1 MSYAPF
7 NLAGKKVL
15 ITGGNSGIG
24 LGMAEAVAE
33 AGADIVVWGTDP
45 RKIEVAQDS
54 LNAKGIQALGLK
66 VDVSSEED
74 TAEKFAQTID
84 FLGGQLNACFANAGV
99 SSNRRATKDGFAAM
113 SYDEWRRVLDVNLD
127 GVFFT
132 LRAAAKQMVDQGR
145 GGSLAVTSSLAAI
158 MGQARGQHYG
168 ATKGAV
174 IAMSRAL
181 AVEYGKFGIR
191 SNAILPGWI
200 ESPMT
205 HNTLAWDRF
214 QEAVLPRVPAG
225 RWGEKED
232 FGGIAVYLV
241 SDASRYHS
249 GDTFVIDGAYS
260 LF

>member
-1 MSYAPF
+1 MAYAPF
-7 NLAGKKVL
+7 DLSAKKVL

-24 LGMAEAVAE
+24 LGMAEALAD
-33 AGADIVVWGTDP
+33 AGAEVVVWGTNEE
-45 RKIEVAQDS
+45 KIKSAEES
-54 LNAKGIQALGLK
+54 LQARGVRALGLK
-66 VDVSSEED
+66 ADVASEDD
-74 TAEKFAQTID
+74 TAAKFDETVA
-84 FLGGQLNACFANAGV
+84 FLGHVDACFANAGV

-113 SYDEWRRVLDVNLD
+113 SVEEWRRVLDVNLD

-132 LRAAAKQMVDQGR
+132 LRAAAKHMVERGQ

-158 MGQARGQHYG
+158 MGQARGEHYG

-181 AVEYGKFGIR
+181 AVEYGRQGIR
-191 SNAILPGWI
+191 CNAILPGWI

-214 QEAVLPRVPAG
+214 QEVVLPRVPAG

>member
-1 MSYAPF
+1 MAYAPF
-7 NLAGKKVL
+7 DLSAKKVL

-24 LGMAEAVAE
+24 LGMAEALAD
-33 AGADIVVWGTDP
+33 AGAEVVVWGTNEE
-45 RKIEVAQDS
+45 KIKAAEENLRARGVR
-54 LNAKGIQALGLK
+54 ALGLK
-66 VDVSSEED
+66 ADVSSEEN
-74 TAEKFAQTID
+74 TAAKFAETLE
-84 FLGGQLNACFANAGV
+84 FLGHVDACFANAGV
-99 SSNRRATKDGFAAM
+99 SSNRRATKDGFASM
-113 SYDEWRRVLDVNLD
+113 TFEEWRRVLDVNLD

-132 LRAAAKQMVDQGR
+132 LRAAAKHMVERGQ

-158 MGQARGQHYG
+158 MGQARGEHYG

-174 IAMSRAL
+174 ISVSRAL
-181 AVEYGKFGIR
+181 AVEYGRHGIR

-214 QEAVLPRVPAG
+214 QDAVLPRVPAG

>member
-1 MSYAPF
+1 MAYAPF
-7 NLAGKKVL
+7 DLTGKKVL

-24 LGMAEAVAE
+24 LGMAEAVAD
-33 AGADIVVWGTDP
+33 AGADVVIWGTNP
-45 RKIEVAQDS
+45 EKIAAAEANLKGRGVA
-54 LNAKGIQALGLK
+54 ALGLK
-66 VDVSSEED
+66 VDVASEED
-74 TAEKFAQTID
+74 TAAKFAETLE
-84 FLGGQLNACFANAGV
+84 FLGHMDACFANAGV
-99 SSNRRATKDGFAAM
+99 SSNRRATKDGFAGM
-113 SYDEWRRVLDVNLD
+113 TFEEWRRVLDVNLD

-132 LRAAAKQMVDQGR
+132 LRAAAKHMTERGA

-158 MGQARGQHYG
+158 MGQARGEHYG

-174 IAMSRAL
+174 IAMSRGL
-181 AVEYGKFGIR
+181 AVEYGKAGIR

-205 HNTLAWDRF
+205 EKTLSWDRF
-214 QEAVLPRVPAG
+214 QAAVLPRVPAG
-225 RWGEKED
+225 RWGVKED

>member
-1 MSYAPF
+1 MAYAPF
-7 NLAGKKVL
+7 DLSKKRVL

-24 LGMAEAVAE
+24 LGMAEAIAE
-33 AGADIVVWGTDP
+33 AGADVVVWGTNPD
-45 RKIEVAQDS
+45 KIASTEDI
-54 LNAKGIQALGLK
+54 LKGKGVKVLGLK
-66 VDVSSEED
+66 VDVASEED
-74 TAEKFAQTID
+74 TIAKFAQTVD
-84 FLGGQLNACFANAGV
+84 FLGHVDACFANAGV
-99 SSNRRATKDGFAAM
+99 SSNRRATKDGFAHM
-113 SYDEWRRVLDVNLD
+113 TYEEWRRVLDVNLD

-132 LRAAAKQMVDQGR
+132 LRAAAKHMVDRGQ

-158 MGQARGQHYG
+158 MGQARGEHYA

-174 IAMSRAL
+174 ISISRAL
-181 AVEYGKFGIR
+181 AVEYGKHGIR

-205 HNTLAWDRF
+205 HNTLSWDRF
-214 QEAVLPRVPAG
+214 EEAVLPRVPAG

-232 FGGIAVYLV
+232 FGGIAVYLT

>member
-1 MSYAPF
+1 MAYAPF
-7 NLAGKKVL
+7 DLSGKKVL

-33 AGADIVVWGTDP
+33 AGADVVVWGTNPD
-45 RKIEVAQDS
+45 KIAAAEAS
-54 LNAKGIQALGLK
+54 LKSRGVQALGLK
-66 VDVSSEED
+66 VDVASEED
-74 TAEKFAQTID
+74 TAGKFAETLE
-84 FLGGQLNACFANAGV
+84 FLGHVDACFANAGV
-99 SSNRRATKDGFAAM
+99 SSNRRATRDGFAGM
-113 SYDEWRRVLDVNLD
+113 TFQEWRRVLDVNLD

-132 LRAAAKQMVDQGR
+132 LRAAAKHMVERGQ

-158 MGQARGQHYG
+158 MGQARGEHYG

-181 AVEYGKFGIR
+181 AVEYGKQGIR

-205 HNTLAWDRF
+205 EKTLSWDRF

-225 RWGEKED
+225 RWGVKED

>member
-1 MSYAPF
+1 MAYAPF
-7 NLAGKKVL
+7 DLTGKKVL

-24 LGMAEAVAE
+24 LGMAEAVAD
-33 AGADIVVWGTDP
+33 AGADVVIWGTNPD
-45 RKIEVAQDS
+45 KIAAAEAS
-54 LNAKGIQALGLK
+54 LKGRGVQALGLK
-66 VDVSSEED
+66 ADVASEAD
-74 TAEKFAQTID
+74 TAARFAETLE
-84 FLGGQLNACFANAGV
+84 FLGHIDACFANAGV
-99 SSNRRATKDGFAAM
+99 SSNRRATRDGFAGM
-113 SYDEWRRVLDVNLD
+113 THEEWRRVLDVNLD

-132 LRAAAKQMVDQGR
+132 LRAAARHMVNRGA

-158 MGQARGQHYG
+158 MGQARGEHYG
-168 ATKGAV
+168 ASKGAV
-174 IAMSRAL
+174 IAVSRAL
-181 AVEYGKFGIR
+181 AVEYGKHGIR

-205 HNTLAWDRF
+205 HDTLAWDRF
-214 QEAVLPRVPAG
+214 QDAVLPRVPAG

-232 FGGIAVYLV
+232 FGGIAVYLT

>member
-1 MSYAPF
+1 MAYAPF
-7 NLAGKKVL
+7 DLSAKKVL

-24 LGMAEAVAE
+24 LGMAEALAD
-33 AGADIVVWGTDP
+33 AGAEVVVWGTNEE
-45 RKIEVAQDS
+45 KIKAAEENLQARGVR
-54 LNAKGIQALGLK
+54 ALGLK
-66 VDVSSEED
+66 ADVSSEEN
-74 TAEKFAQTID
+74 TAAQFAETVD
-84 FLGGQLNACFANAGV
+84 FLGHVDACFANAGV
-99 SSNRRATKDGFAAM
+99 SSNRRATKDGFANM
-113 SYDEWRRVLDVNLD
+113 TFEEWRRVLDVNLD

-132 LRAAAKQMVDQGR
+132 LRAAAKHMVERGQ

-158 MGQARGQHYG
+158 MGQARGEHYG

-181 AVEYGKFGIR
+181 AVEYGRQGIR
-191 SNAILPGWI
+191 CNAILPGWI

-205 HNTLAWDRF
+205 HNTLTWDRF

>member
-1 MSYAPF
+1 MAYAPF
-7 NLAGKKVL
+7 DLSSKKVL

-24 LGMAEAVAE
+24 LGMAEEVAD
-33 AGADIVVWGTDP
+33 AGADVVIWGTNAEKLADAEANLKG
-45 RKIEVAQDS
+45 RGVK
-54 LNAKGIQALGLK
+54 AKGMQVNVA
-66 VDVSSEED
+66 SEAD
-74 TAEKFAQTID
+74 TAQKFAETVS
-84 FLGGQLNACFANAGV
+84 FLGHVDACFANAGV

-113 SYDEWRRVLDVNLD
+113 SFEEWRRVLDVNLD

-132 LRAAAKQMVDQGR
+132 LRAAAKHMVARGQ

-158 MGQARGQHYG
+158 MGQARGEHYG

-174 IAMSRAL
+174 ISVSRAL
-181 AVEYGKFGIR
+181 AVEYGRHGIR

>member
-1 MSYAPF
+1 MAYAPF
-7 NLAGKKVL
+7 DLTGKKVL

-24 LGMAEAVAE
+24 LGMAEAVAD
-33 AGADIVVWGTDP
+33 AGADVVIWGTNP
-45 RKIEVAQDS
+45 EKIAAAEAN
-54 LNAKGIQALGLK
+54 LNARGVDALGLK
-66 VDVSSEED
+66 VDVASEAD
-74 TAEKFAQTID
+74 TAEKFQESLE
-84 FLGGQLNACFANAGV
+84 FLGHVDACFANAGV
-99 SSNRRATKDGFAAM
+99 SSNRRATRDGFAGM
-113 SYDEWRRVLDVNLD
+113 SFDEWRRVLDVNLD

-132 LRAAAKQMVDQGR
+132 LRAAAKHMTERGM

-158 MGQARGQHYG
+158 MGQARGEHYG

-181 AVEYGKFGIR
+181 AVEYGKQGIR

-214 QEAVLPRVPAG
+214 QDAVLPRVPAG

>member
-1 MSYAPF
+1 MAYAPF
-7 NLAGKKVL
+7 DLTGKKVL

-24 LGMAEAVAE
+24 LGMAEAVAD
-33 AGADIVVWGTDP
+33 AGADVVVWGTNAE
-45 RKIEVAQDS
+45 KIADAEANLKARGVA
-54 LNAKGIQALGLK
+54 ALGLK
-66 VDVSSEED
+66 ADVASEAD
-74 TAEKFAQTID
+74 VAARFAESLE
-84 FLGGQLNACFANAGV
+84 FLGHVDACFANAGV
-99 SSNRRATKDGFAAM
+99 SSNRRATRDGFAGM
-113 SYDEWRRVLDVNLD
+113 THEEWRRVLDVNLD

-132 LRAAAKQMVDQGR
+132 LRAAAKHMVERGQ

-158 MGQARGQHYG
+158 MGQARGEHYG

-174 IAMSRAL
+174 ISVSRAL
-181 AVEYGKFGIR
+181 AVEYGRQGIR

-214 QEAVLPRVPAG
+214 QDAVLPRVPAG

>member
-1 MSYAPF
+1 MAYAPF
-7 NLAGKKVL
+7 DLSGKKVL

-33 AGADIVVWGTDP
+33 AGADVVVWGTNPD
-45 RKIEVAQDS
+45 KIAAAEADLKARGV
-54 LNAKGIQALGLK
+54 QALGLK
-66 VDVSSEED
+66 VDVASEAD
-74 TAEKFAQTID
+74 TARNFAETVA
-84 FLGGQLNACFANAGV
+84 FLGHVDACFANAGV
-99 SSNRRATKDGFAAM
+99 SSNRRATKDGFAGM
-113 SYDEWRRVLDVNLD
+113 TFQEWRRVLDVNLD

-132 LRAAAKQMVDQGR
+132 LRAAAKHMVERGQ

-158 MGQARGQHYG
+158 MGQARGEHYG

-174 IAMSRAL
+174 IAMSRGL
-181 AVEYGKFGIR
+181 AVEYGKHGIR

-205 HNTLAWDRF
+205 EKTLSWDRF

-225 RWGEKED
+225 RWGTKED

>member
-1 MSYAPF
+1 MPYAPF
-7 NLAGKKVL
+7 DLSEKTVL

-24 LGMAEAVAE
+24 LGMAEACAE
-33 AGADIVVWGTDP
+33 AGASVVIWGTNPD
-45 RKIEVAQDS
+45 KNAAAEEILLSKGGSAKAILCNVADE
-54 LNAKGIQALGLK
+54 A
-66 VDVSSEED
+66 E
-74 TAEKFAQTID
+74 TAEKFAETLD
-84 FLGGQLNACFANAGV
+84 FLGHVDACFANAGV
-99 SSNRRATKDGFAAM
+99 SSNRRATKDGFAGM
-113 SYDEWRRVLDVNLD
+113 TTEEWRRVLDVNLD

-132 LRAAAKQMVDQGR
+132 LRAAAKHMVERGH

-181 AVEYGKFGIR
+181 AVEYGKQGIR

-205 HNTLAWDRF
+205 HNTLNWDRF
-214 QEAVLPRVPAG
+214 QDAVLPRVPAG
-225 RWGEKED
+225 RWGEKAD